1 MSDTTRIMINTR
13 LDPGVQLN
21 DTYEIDERIAS
32 GGMGEVYRGHNIQTG
47 EPVAIKAILPEL
59 ADKEAITALFKRE
72 ATTLGRLHHDTIVR
86 YYSFSRDP
94 RLGRTYLAMEFVEG
108 VSLADRISQVP
119 LTPDEVRKLF
129 AKVADGL
136 ALAHEAK
143 VIHRDLSPDNIIL
156 RGGNVGR
163 PTIIDFGIA
172 RNANV
177 GEGTLIGGGFA
188 GKFNFV
194 SPEQLGI
201 HNREVDAR
209 SDIYSL
215 GLVIAAALR
224 GDPLDMGGSHV
235 EVIEKRSRLPD
246 LSGIDESLRPLVEAM
261 LQPNPDDR
269 PADATVVADWLRAT
283 TNNGQTA
290 APVNGGFVASTG
302 GPGLTFPTQPGIVAG
317 QTGAPFAASQSSA
330 AASNPTQLI
339 APSASPFSPAR
350 PPSGSGESPF
360 GTAPAQAAAA
370 LIGSPATQPP
380 GGPSPVVTAT
390 QSKSGIGRYAIAG
403 GVLLLLAAGG
413 GAYTTGLIGPK
424 GGDSDGKGTV
434 EQTDRD
440 TNVTKD
446 GTTNQETVKDG
457 AKSAEHDNIGKAIEE
472 TLGSDGIAGAG
483 DTKTS
488 NTDSGGIKTE
498 SGGTTG
504 AGSSGSEGSTTGT
517 DGTKTTTAGGTDG
530 TEATGGGKIETVSG
544 DGSQGSGTQTTGD
557 GTGGTETIGTNNT
570 GGGEV
575 TGPDNGT
582 QETTTGLTKMVDVGV
597 AWLRHYDGGPC
608 FFIAVT
614 SVTDKTLMA
623 KGFGLDTP
631 AFQKLYNSF
640 RSTNDF
646 DPVINGHP
654 IRQPQCAAVDFLK
667 AVQPGTHDNPQLQI
681 ASDTLKTGDTLNVSV
696 DKIGDRKLDL
706 LLVDAEGFVHNMKS
720 FAKETDADGKS
731 TFDIKMGGNKLDPDS
746 PQMVIALTSPSGLA
760 VPEGTKQVAAT
771 ELFPRLGREVEV
783 MKSNVGID
791 FGYFLLSP

>member
-1 MSDTTRIMINTR
+1 MSDGTTRVMINTR

-108 VSLADRISQVP
+108 VSLADRISRVP

-136 ALAHEAK
+136 ALAHEAR

-246 LSGIDESLRPLVEAM
+246 LSGIDEGLRPLVEAM

-283 TNNGQTA
+283 ANNGQTA
-290 APVNGGFVASTG
+290 APANGGLAASTG
-302 GPGLTFPTQPGIVAG
+302 APDLTFPTQPGIAAAARP
-317 QTGAPFAASQSSA
+317 TGVPFAASQSGG

-339 APSASPFSPAR
+339 APAALPFSPAR

-360 GTAPAQAAAA
+360 GTAPTPLAAG
-370 LIGSPATQPP
+370 LIGPATQPP
-380 GGPSPVVTAT
+380 SGPSPVVSAT
-390 QSKSGIGRYAIAG
+390 QSKSGVGRYAIAG

-413 GAYTTGLIGPK
+413 GAYMTGLIGPK

-440 TNVTKD
+440 TDLAKD

-457 AKSAEHDNIGKAIEE
+457 AKSEEHDNIGKAIEE
-472 TLGSDGIAGAG
+472 TLSGDGMTGTG

-488 NTDSGGIKTE
+488 NSDGGSIKTE
-498 SGGTTG
+498 SGGTDT
-504 AGSSGSEGSTTGT
+504 GSSGSEGSIIGA
-517 DGTKTTTAGGTDG
+517 DGTKTTTGNET
-530 TEATGGGKIETVSG
+530 TGGGKIETVSG
-544 DGSQGSGTQTTGD
+544 DGSQGDGTQTTSD
-557 GTGGTETIGTNNT
+557 GTGGTETIGKNNT
-570 GGGEV
+570 GSGEV
-575 TGPDNGT
+575 TGPDNGI
-582 QETTTGLTKMVDVGV
+582 QETTSGLTKMVDVGV

-608 FFIAVT
+608 FFVTVT

-631 AFQKLYNSF
+631 AFKKFYNSF
-640 RSTNDF
+640 KSANDF

-667 AVQPGTHDNPQLQI
+667 AVQPVSQDNPRLHI
-681 ASDTLKTGDTLNVSV
+681 ASDKLKTGDTLNVSV
-696 DKIGDRKLDL
+696 DEVGSRKLDL

-731 TFDIKMGGNKLDPDS
+731 IFDIRLGGNKLDPDS

-760 VPEGTKQVAAT
+760 VPEGTKQVDAA

-783 MKSNVGID
+783 MKSSVGVD
-791 FGYFLLSP
+791 FGYFRLSP

>member
-1 MSDTTRIMINTR
+1 MSDGTTRVMINTR

-108 VSLADRISQVP
+108 VSLADRISRVP

-136 ALAHEAK
+136 ALAHEAR

-246 LSGIDESLRPLVEAM
+246 LSGIDEGLRPLVEAM

-283 TNNGQTA
+283 ANNGQTA
-290 APVNGGFVASTG
+290 APANGGLAASTG
-302 GPGLTFPTQPGIVAG
+302 APDLTFPTQPGIAAAARP
-317 QTGAPFAASQSSA
+317 TGVPFAASQGSA

-339 APSASPFSPAR
+339 APAALPFSPAR

-360 GTAPAQAAAA
+360 GTPPAPAAA
-370 LIGSPATQPP
+370 LIGPATQPP
-380 GGPSPVVTAT
+380 SGPSPVVSAT

-413 GAYTTGLIGPK
+413 GAYMTGLIGPK

-440 TNVTKD
+440 TDLAKD

-457 AKSAEHDNIGKAIEE
+457 AKSEEHDNIGKAIEE
-472 TLGSDGIAGAG
+472 TLGSDGVTGTG

-488 NTDSGGIKTE
+488 NSDSGGIKTE
-498 SGGTTG
+498 SGGTDTG
-504 AGSSGSEGSTTGT
+504 SEGSEGSTTGT
-517 DGTKTTTAGGTDG
+517 DGTKTTTG
-530 TEATGGGKIETVSG
+530 TETTGDGKIETVSG
-544 DGSQGSGTQTTGD
+544 DSSQGDGTQTTSD
-557 GTGGTETIGTNNT
+557 GTGGTETIGKNNT
-570 GGGEV
+570 GSGEV
-575 TGPDNGT
+575 TGPDNGI
-582 QETTTGLTKMVDVGV
+582 QETTSGLTKMVDVGV

-608 FFIAVT
+608 FFVTVT

-631 AFQKLYNSF
+631 AFKKFYNSF
-640 RSTNDF
+640 KSANDF

-667 AVQPGTHDNPQLQI
+667 AVQPVSQDNPRLHI
-681 ASDTLKTGDTLNVSV
+681 ASDKLKTGDTLNVSV
-696 DKIGDRKLDL
+696 DEVGSRKLDL

-731 TFDIKMGGNKLDPDS
+731 IFDIRLGGNKLDPDS

-760 VPEGTKQVAAT
+760 VPEGTKQVDAA

-783 MKSNVGID
+783 MKSSVGVD
-791 FGYFLLSP
+791 FGYFRLSP